1 MNQRSYENE
10 IRRAILLGER
20 HFSAAEVLG
29 FYRHILNF
37 QKSLSLALERTVAKE
52 KNLGKLRDR
61 IEVSLLLPHMRG
73 FLAMT
78 QQHAPAPLSTFA
90 RELYQQ
96 SSKNWI
102 QLLNQYIQEGH
113 KDGALDPR
121 AQLLSNA
128 IVRPYASL
136 LRDRSPVPPQ
146 ISVLN
151 TCPLCDSR
159 PLLGVLRPEGDGGK
173 RFLYC
178 PFCDNEWEFRRIFC
192 ANCGEARED
201 KLPVYVAEQ
210 LLHLRVECCDT
221 CKLFLR
227 SVDLT
232 RDGNAVPVV
241 DDLAALPLSIWAGEH
256 GYTRIEPNLPGT

>member
-1 MNQRSYENE
+1 MNQRSYERE
-10 IRRAILLGER
+10 IRRAILLIER
-20 HFSAAEVLG
+20 HPSAAEVLG
-29 FYRHILNF
+29 FYLHILSF
-37 QKSLSLALERTVAKE
+37 QKSLSLTLEAAAK
-52 KNLGKLRDR
+52 KKDLGKLREG
-61 IEVSLLLPHMRG
+61 IEVSLLLPHVRG

-78 QQHAPAPLSTFA
+78 QQHAPAPLRTCA
-90 RELYQQ
+90 KELYQQ
-96 SSKNWI
+96 SSENWI

-113 KDGALDPR
+113 KDGTPDPL
-121 AQLLSNA
+121 AQVLSNA

-146 ISVLN
+146 VSVLN

-178 PFCDNEWEFRRIFC
+178 SFCDHEWEFRRIFC

-210 LLHLRVECCDT
+210 FPHLRVECCET
-221 CKLFLR
+221 CKHFLR
-227 SVDLT
+227 GVDLT
-232 RDGNAVPVV
+232 RDGNAVPAV
-241 DDLAALPLSIWAGEH
+241 DDLAVLPLTLWASEH
-256 GYTRIEPNLPGT
+256 GYTRIEQNLLGT